1 MAVIPSGGG
10 GGGGGSGGSGWIR
23 IVDLT
28 VPGGVADSKVYQ
40 DEAET
45 VLQSCRVSGLDI
57 ALALKAA
64 YPVVGIGGTFYQL
77 APAPDGGHYAGT
89 VLLTIPGAGIVTV
102 QTITPDEQG
111 GAIDAIDVAYQAPPQ
126 LLTLSFAGSYP
137 GAQTQLKAGDTFQLT
152 GTTDALADAVEIQD
166 FGAMVAVVR
175 TFVAGT
181 AFTVT
186 GVIADRGVSV
196 QALSARVRARAP
208 SGAYG
213 PIRDTNVGGGGVDGV
228 DVVTLCNLYP
238 TVIWGSPVTYPVGQ
252 GALKNTEQATV
263 PFSVANADG
272 VVFSSPTGEL
282 SVTNPTLP
290 EATKTVQRISGSY
303 NDSTP
308 NLRAVGTRNA
318 NAAVTTA
325 NTLVKIANVAAAITV
340 TEPAARLRSGGNNGT
355 AAQDHTITITS
366 NQELWA
372 APSLSAAP
380 GGGVLQ
386 GSAWVGGPKVYT
398 RALRVHDNDA
408 KGTYAWQS
416 LSAVNLSGLPTTV
429 ISGDTNY
436 VLGGFVGR
444 TLVFPAFSQSTIL
457 NVPVVDY
464 SKLVAGI
471 FSATNQPAIR
481 TPTQGDVANYANRF
495 TVLTLGTLPTT
506 LWWNDVAAA
515 SSNSSGTAHIANLEE
530 QV

>member
-1 MAVIPSGGG
+1 MAVIPSG

-40 DEAET
+40 DPPGNS
-45 VLQSCRVSGLDI
+45 VLQSCRVSD
-57 ALALKAA
+57 LAVVLSIKAS
-64 YPVVGIGGTFYQL
+64 YPVVIAGVTTATL
-77 APAPDGGHYAGT
+77 PEAPSGGHYAGT
-89 VLLTIPGAGIVTV
+89 VAVTLPAAGPFAVKV
-102 QTITPDEQG
+102 QTPDGVE
-111 GAIDAIDVAYQAPPQ
+111 GAVDTVDVTYQAPPQ
-126 LLTLSFAGSYP
+126 LLSLHFTGAYP

-152 GTTDALADAVEIQD
+152 GTTDVSANAVEIQNY
-166 FGAMVAVVR
+166 GAMAVGVQ

-181 AFTVT
+181 TFTVT
-186 GVIADRGVSV
+186 GVIADRGVTV

-228 DVVTLCNLYP
+228 DVITLCNLYP
-238 TVIWGSPVTYPVGQ
+238 TVLWGSPVTYPVSQ
-252 GALKNTEQATV
+252 GALKNTEQATA

-282 SVTNPTLP
+282 SVTNPTVP

-303 NDSTP
+303 NDSTV

-325 NTLVKIANVAAAITV
+325 NTLVKIANVAATITV

-366 NQELWA
+366 NQEMWA
-372 APSLSAAP
+372 APSMAAAP

-386 GSAWVGGPKVYT
+386 GSAWAGGPKVYT

-408 KGTYAWQS
+408 KGSYTWQS
-416 LSAVNLSGLPTTV
+416 LSAVNLSGLPTTA
-429 ISGDTNY
+429 ITGDASY
-436 VLGGFVGR
+436 VLGGFVPR
-444 TLVFPAFSQSTIL
+444 NLVFPAFSQSTIL

-481 TPTQGDVANYANRF
+481 TPSQGDVANYVNRF

-506 LWWNDVAAA
+506 LWWSDVAAS
-515 SSNSSGTAHIANLEE
+515 SSNSSGTALISNVEE